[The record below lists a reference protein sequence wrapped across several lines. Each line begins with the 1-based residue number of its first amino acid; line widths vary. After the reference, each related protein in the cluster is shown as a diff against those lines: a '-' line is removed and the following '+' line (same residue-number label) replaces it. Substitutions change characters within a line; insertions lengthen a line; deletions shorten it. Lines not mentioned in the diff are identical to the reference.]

1 MTAEEPTRADHR
13 SANTARGAFVSAR
26 GERDATAFAAL
37 DGEQLAEIEAFGVER
52 PMSAG
57 ETLFEAGDASS
68 DLFVVLAG
76 RAEVVRPNSDE
87 PVVIASYGRG
97 GFAGELNL
105 LTGQRRYLS
114 CRVIEDGR
122 VLVVGEPEFRRLM
135 SARPGLADTI
145 FNALLARRQI
155 LLEGPGA
162 EAIRVVGSR
171 FSPAAMGLRSFA
183 EHSRIP
189 YTWIDVED
197 DEDPDRLLAGLQ
209 LSSDELPAVITP
221 TETILRATPGE
232 FAARVGL
239 TFQPKPG
246 YIFDLV
252 VVGSGPAGLAASVYG
267 ASEGLRTVCLDLLA
281 IGGQAGTSSRIEN
294 YAGFP
299 NGISGGDLTAR
310 TAAQAMRLG
319 ARLNAP
325 CEVVALRRE
334 PSFHVVALGDGS
346 EIPTQAVIIA
356 SGAQYRRLPVEGLE
370 RFENA
375 GVYYAATNLEARVC
389 AGTPVTV
396 VGGGNSAGQAA
407 IYLAQNRCQVTL
419 AVRRSGLEET
429 MSAYLIERIDADP
442 GIELLTCVEVSG
454 LEGDEHLEEVALR
467 ELEGGAERALP
478 CAGLFS
484 FIGAAPATG
493 WLDGS
498 VSLDEDGF
506 ILTDRQLADHRSGVT
521 GALPF
526 ETSLPGVF
534 AAGDV
539 RHGSMKRVA
548 AAVGEGSSAVRSVH
562 ERLAT
567 PR

>member
-1 MTAEEPTRADHR
+1 
-13 SANTARGAFVSAR
+13 VSAR
-26 GERDATAFAAL
+26 GEREETAFAVL
-37 DGEQLAEIEAFGVER
+37 DEQQLAEIAAFGVER

-57 ETLFEAGDASS
+57 EMLFEAGDASS
-68 DLFVVLAG
+68 ELFVVLAG
-76 RAEVVRPNSDE
+76 RAEVVRPDGAE
-87 PVVIASYGRG
+87 PAVIASYGRG

-122 VLVVGEPEFRRLM
+122 VLAVGEPEFRRLM
-135 SARPGLADTI
+135 SVSPGLADTI
-145 FNALLARRQI
+145 FNALLARRRI

-162 EAIRVVGSR
+162 EAIRIVGSR

-189 YTWIDVED
+189 HSWIDLEED
-197 DEDPDRLLAGLQ
+197 ADPDRLLAGLR
-209 LSSDELPAVITP
+209 LSSEELPAVITP
-221 TETILRATPGE
+221 TETIRRATPGE
-232 FAARVGL
+232 FAERVGL
-239 TFQPKPG
+239 TFQPTPG

-325 CEVVALRRE
+325 CEVVGLRRE
-334 PSFHVVALGDGS
+334 PTFHVVSLGDGS
-346 EIPTQAVIIA
+346 EIPARAVIIA
-356 SGAQYRRLPVEGLE
+356 SGARYRRLPVEDLE
-370 RFENA
+370 RFEDA
-375 GVYYAATNLEARVC
+375 GVYYAATDLEARVC

-407 IYLAQNRCQVTL
+407 IFLAQNRCQVTL
-419 AVRRSGLEET
+419 AVRRAGLQET
-429 MSAYLIERIDADP
+429 MSSYLVERIDADP
-442 GIELLTCVEVSG
+442 GIELMTGVEVSRLDG
-454 LEGDEHLEEVALR
+454 DQNLETVTLR
-467 ELEGGAERALP
+467 ANESGAERALP

-484 FIGAAPATG
+484 FIGATPTTG
-493 WLDGS
+493 WLDGA
-498 VSLDEDGF
+498 VSLDENGF
-506 ILTDRQLADHRSGVT
+506 ILTDRQLADYRDGVT